1 MKYWDND
8 NSEPRS
14 SFYSKKLKRD
24 PALSELSDEEIQ
36 LAIANNTATLVCIGH
51 EKREGCYRR
60 IELYSEELNKRGV
73 KVDPTI
79 EGRFNGI
86 GT

>member
-8 NSEPRS
+8 NSEPRC
-14 SFYSKKLKRD
+14 SFYSKKLKRN

-60 IELYSEELNKRGV
+60 IKLYTNELKKRGV
-73 KVDPTI
+73 KVDSSI
-79 EGRFNGI
+79 EGTFNGV
-86 GT
+86 GA

>member
-1 MKYWDND
+1 MNYWDND
-8 NSEPRS
+8 NSEPRY
-14 SFYSKKLKRD
+14 SFYSKKLKRN

-36 LAIANNTATLVCIGH
+36 LAIANNEATLDCMGH
-51 EKREGCYRR
+51 TKREGCYQR
-60 IELYSEELNKRGV
+60 IKLYSEELSKRGV

>member
-14 SFYSKKLKRD
+14 SFYSKKLKRY
-24 PALSELSDEEIQ
+24 PAFSELSDEEIQ